1 MPALTPCQLWV
12 VFSPSSSSSLK
23 LTLKL
28 ENQKGAKQNIVT
40 KVRFKLLFLWL
51 IMGRPQL
58 MLPISFTH
66 IQPPGLS
73 DLLAKLCSMSQ
84 GHTSDK
90 KVTKALHSLFSV
102 FFFLNQLPLDI
113 IIAPRISAFKS
124 RLKVHP
130 LFSCLSSPLVVPVHL
145 LLCL

>member
-1 MPALTPCQLWV
+1 
-12 VFSPSSSSSLK
+12 
-23 LTLKL
+23 
-28 ENQKGAKQNIVT
+28 
-40 KVRFKLLFLWL
+40 
-51 IMGRPQL
+51 
-58 MLPISFTH
+58 MLPISSTH

-102 FFFLNQLPLDI
+102 FFFFLNQLPLDI
-113 IIAPRISAFKS
+113 IIAPCISAFKS

-130 LFSCLSSPLVVPVHL
+130 LFSGLSSPLVVPVHL